1 MGWGNA
7 YSGQSVGSQPQ
18 VKSTVF
24 NQQLLETEDAKYMES
39 HIFMENYQYVSGL
52 LSSNPRCS
60 RVNCTTF
67 VHGHA
72 DFDQVGG
79 RAPSSWQT
87 A

>member
-39 HIFMENYQYVSGL
+39 HIFMEKYQYVKWTAQFKPTLFKGQL
-52 LSSNPRCS
+52 YYLCS
-60 RVNCTTF
+60 WACRL
-67 VHGHA
+67 
-72 DFDQVGG
+72 
-79 RAPSSWQT
+79 
-87 A
+87 